1 MEVSQKTN
9 FLDMTAKAQIDKW
22 YNVKLESFCTAQ
34 KTVTSLSFK
43 YSTVNFSFSTSIFQY
58 SSVCKLH
65 FIFIS
70 VKTNFHCPRLS
81 KDFHLYWTGLF
92 IIITEKERT
101 LKYLDGTQ
109 KKKKVTRKNFSLNS
123 PGFFLFVCFSII
135 FKSVGKKVT
144 SDFSMILSKRELH
157 KTLCLLILQNS
168 F

>member
-22 YNVKLESFCTAQ
+22 YNVKLKSFCTAQ

-109 KKKKVTRKNFSLNS
+109 KKKKKKLQEKTLVWIVQGVFC
-123 PGFFLFVCFSII
+123 LFVFQL
-135 FKSVGKKVT
+135 F
-144 SDFSMILSKRELH
+144 LNL
-157 KTLCLLILQNS
+157 
-168 F
+168 